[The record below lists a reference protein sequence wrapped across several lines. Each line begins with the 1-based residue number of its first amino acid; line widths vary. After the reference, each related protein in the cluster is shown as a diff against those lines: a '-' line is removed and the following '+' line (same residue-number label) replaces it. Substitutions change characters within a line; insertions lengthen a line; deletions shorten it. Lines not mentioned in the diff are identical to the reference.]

1 MTKPVPN
8 YRRLMPLLAAVLIAG
23 CSRGPTEL
31 IFVDPI
37 SPIDKD
43 IITDLTELLHE
54 ESSFSLSL
62 TEARLSGEEAMDAV
76 LTGDADLALISNAH
90 PFRNGIATVIPLYP
104 TILHIGYFGDR
115 EINDRGD
122 LLRGAT
128 VYAGPEGSASRMIFN
143 RTAERLDLSDD
154 DYRFVER
161 GEQPDVFVVFAPI
174 ATDRIRQL
182 PDVRLFSMGAPD
194 SVGTGSS
201 VDAATLLYPFLRP
214 FIIPVGTYG
223 DATPQAVLTTA
234 VDKMIV
240 ARRDIDTS
248 VIYSFI
254 SELLRLRPALAA
266 RRPGLFRD
274 LTGDFDASSST
285 FVLHSGAQ
293 AYLERSEPSVYE
305 RYSGIAEVGVTVLIA
320 LISAILGGM
329 RLFRMR
335 RKNRID
341 AYYSEVIGIRN
352 HAEQSGDTGD
362 NQELI
367 DKLKALQNK
376 AFAELVDEK
385 LAANESFRIFIT
397 LSNDVLRQ
405 LGAGSGP
412 LPHSDE

>member
-1 MTKPVPN
+1 
-8 YRRLMPLLAAVLIAG
+8 MPLLAAVLIAG